1 MQIYLKKKAFTRE
14 KSSTHTGLVLNTN
27 MAVVSLFAN
36 TNMAAMTP
44 CENAP

>member
-1 MQIYLKKKAFTRE
+1 MQIYWKKKAFTRE

-27 MAVVSLFAN
+27 MAAVSLLGN
-36 TNMAAMTP
+36 TNMAVMTP